1 MERDG
6 IRKEEYGLLLE
17 LAAQGRLKP
26 SAGAGLG
33 IERFVGYLCGVR
45 HVAEAQPF
53 PRVPG
58 IVPEL

>member
-17 LAAQGRLKP
+17 LASQRRLKP

-33 IERFVGYLCGVR
+33 IERFIAYVCGLK
-45 HVAEAQPF
+45 HAAEAQPF
-53 PRVPG
+53 PRIPG